1 MSKVEKRKKN
11 IIKKYKLH
19 TEDTGSPEVQVALF
33 TEKIEEL
40 VKHLKTNK
48 KDHHSRRGLLG
59 MVSKRKRLLTY
70 LRRQDEKR
78 YKKITKSLGLKQ
90 QQA

>member
-1 MSKVEKRKKN
+1 MSKVDERKQT

-19 TEDTGSPEVQVALF
+19 AEDTGSPEVQVTIF

-40 VKHLKTNK
+40 ANHLKKNK

-70 LRRQDEKR
+70 LKRSDEKR
-78 YKKITKSLGLKQ
+78 YRSLTKKLGLK
-90 QQA
+90 AV